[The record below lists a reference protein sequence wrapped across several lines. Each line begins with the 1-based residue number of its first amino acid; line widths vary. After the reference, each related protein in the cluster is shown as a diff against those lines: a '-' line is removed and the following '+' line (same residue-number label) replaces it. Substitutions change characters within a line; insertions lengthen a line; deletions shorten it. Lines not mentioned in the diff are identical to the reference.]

1 MSLPRNVEK
10 FRALLETTFNT
21 TATIQRVSR
30 VPDTTGGTSDS
41 YATVLTLP
49 CQFYRQGTTPREREN
64 TTQAQVTVLW
74 TFVFPYGT
82 ELENTDRIT
91 CNGRQFEVVSAA
103 TGSFE
108 LAARVLAMEL
118 V

>member
-1 MSLPRNVEK
+1 MSLPTNFSRAQ
-10 FRALLETTFNT
+10 ALLATTFNT

-41 YATVLTLP
+41 YATILTLP

-64 TTQAQVTVLW
+64 TTQVVVTVLW

-82 ELENTDRIT
+82 MLQNTDRIT